1 MNFHYLCTMKKLFK
15 GHRFVVI
22 ALVVF
27 LVLLSFVDRNNFIDQ
42 WELRQQIRALEEQR
56 AFYLQRIADD
66 STVLENLRDPLFLET
81 YAREHFYM
89 RRDGEEVFLVR

>member
-1 MNFHYLCTMKKLFK
+1 MKKLFK
-15 GHRFVVI
+15 GHRFILI
-22 ALVVF
+22 ALAVF

-42 WELRQQIRALEEQR
+42 WRLRREIRALEEQR
-56 AFYLQRIADD
+56 TFYLRRIADD

-89 RRDGEEVFLVR
+89 RAAGEEVFLVR